1 MKYLLAAVVA
11 SLALVGVASA
21 HGGHKT
27 TICHKGKTL
36 SVDQHAVSAHLHH
49 GDKTGACKP
58 TPPPVVHPPAG
69 DTPVTVATFSQVNR
83 ILACADRPVIRV
95 ADNTMGIAV
104 DLDLATFTSG
114 LYTGA
119 RFTVARF
126 YPGIGATCEK
136 LGGAPNGKTQDGYP
150 VWVR

>member
-27 TICHKGKTL
+27 T
-36 SVDQHAVSAHLHH
+36 VYQHAVSAHLHH